1 MIARDKAIIMVAKYE
16 KLGISFEVAKQ
27 CALLECDAIIEYA
40 ETFGDVAFLDI
51 SYCYDI
57 KQHIVN
63 L

>member
-1 MIARDKAIIMVAKYE
+1 MIARDKAIIMVAKWV
-16 KLGISFEVAKQ
+16 KLGIDCEIAKQ

-40 ETFGDVAFLDI
+40 PFFTDI
-51 SYCYDI
+51 EYYKEV

>member
-27 CALLECDAIIEYA
+27 CALLECDAIIELLQDMSSVFPA
-40 ETFGDVAFLDI
+40 TFQYYHSV
-51 SYCYDI
+51 

>member
-16 KLGISFEVAKQ
+16 KLGIDFEVAKQ

-40 ETFGDVAFLDI
+40 PFFTDI
-51 SYCYDI
+51 EYYKDI

>member
-16 KLGISFEVAKQ
+16 KLGIDFEIAKQ
-27 CALLECDAIIEYA
+27 CALLECDAVIELVKGTSLFPVMFNYHY
-40 ETFGDVAFLDI
+40 DV
-51 SYCYDI
+51 